1 MPDIPKLVDHLFRR
15 EAGKMV
21 SYLSRLF
28 GLSRLSLA
36 EDVVQDA
43 LCQALQSWSVDGLP
57 DNPSA
62 WLMRVARN
70 RAIDLIRR
78 DSHLGDLAPELTL
91 LLQQREKSLE
101 SQPDFEK
108 AIQDDQLRLM
118 FSCCHPELSTEVQV
132 TLILKTLC
140 GFSVAE
146 IASAL
151 LVNHDS
157 IEKRLA
163 RARKLFRESGSLVE
177 VADAVGFTER
187 LEAVYQAIYLLFN
200 EGYHGSQSETTIRED
215 LCYEALRLAL
225 LLCEHPQGARPRT
238 FALVAL
244 FCFNAARLPGR
255 VDAEGFLIQLESQDR
270 STWDQQLITQ
280 GFVSLEKSA
289 AGSELSEYHLEAA
302 IACLHSSA
310 ETYANTDWSRILEL
324 YNLLYQLK
332 PTPIVAL
339 NRAIAVGYSRGP
351 DEGLRELESI
361 LDLSKLKD
369 YPFYPAARG
378 EFHRLAGR
386 FAEARLCFQ
395 TALDWAR
402 NPAETELLSR
412 KLAMCESAC

>member
-1 MPDIPKLVDHLFRR
+1 MQDIPQLVDHLFRR

-21 SYLSRLF
+21 SHLTRLF

-43 LCQALQSWSVDGLP
+43 LCQALQSWSVNGLP

-70 RAIDLIRR
+70 RVIDLIRR
-78 DSHLGDLAPELTL
+78 DSHLSDLTPELTL
-91 LLQQREKSLE
+91 LLQQREKTLE
-101 SQPDFEK
+101 SQSDFEK
-108 AIQDDQLRLM
+108 MIQDDQLRLM
-118 FSCCHPELSTEVQV
+118 FSCCHPELSTEVQL

-146 IASAL
+146 VASAL
-151 LVNHDS
+151 LANHDS

-177 VADAVGFTER
+177 VTDAAGLTAR

-225 LLCEHPQGARPRT
+225 LLCEHAQGARPRT

-270 STWDQQLITQ
+270 STWDQELIAQ
-280 GFVSLEKSA
+280 GFVYLERSA
-289 AGSELSEYHLEAA
+289 AGNELSEYHLEAA
-302 IACLHSSA
+302 IACLHSGA

-324 YNLLYQLK
+324 YDLLFQLK

-339 NRAIAVGYSRGP
+339 NRAIAAGYSRGP

-361 LDLSKLKD
+361 TELSKLKD
-369 YPFYPAARG
+369 YPFYPAAQG

-386 FAEARLCFQ
+386 FAKARACFQ
-395 TALDWAR
+395 TALDLAR

-412 KLAMCESAC
+412 KLAMCEAAC